1 MSEQISGLPDLEGD
15 TVRDFARYWEAVFN
29 EGDYRAIAGYYTLD
43 ARLIAAQAETVWGHP
58 AIERFWQDATARAKA
73 AGVRRTVQADE
84 AGSDGPVPDAV
95 EAGGGRP
102 LADSCRHLQPE
113 PAPRLTD
120 AAPPAQ
126 AQRTAAFRVRAC
138 RRHRSCAIRLPTWL
152 RADAERRLAA
162 SDRLSFSALSVLHTL
177 SRLGPCRLSDL
188 VRTEQ
193 IKQPAL
199 TSAVAKLERDGL
211 IERRPDPRD
220 GRASMLSLTADGQS
234 VVSRRHAD
242 RVERLRTLIDRLP
255 LADRNRLLSIAG
267 VLDQIVRL
275 AGEQDERP
283 DVRSGK

>member
-1 MSEQISGLPDLEGD
+1 M
-15 TVRDFARYWEAVFN
+15 
-29 EGDYRAIAGYYTLD
+29 
-43 ARLIAAQAETVWGHP
+43 
-58 AIERFWQDATARAKA
+58 
-73 AGVRRTVQADE
+73 
-84 AGSDGPVPDAV
+84 
-95 EAGGGRP
+95 
-102 LADSCRHLQPE
+102 
-113 PAPRLTD
+113 
-120 AAPPAQ
+120 
-126 AQRTAAFRVRAC
+126 
-138 RRHRSCAIRLPTWL
+138 
-152 RADAERRLAA
+152 
-162 SDRLSFSALSVLHTL
+162 LHTL